1 MKQVATKKV
10 KDENNEP
17 GPAKKVKLHDEE
29 KEVIELDDDKV
40 EIPKDDALAVKRALP
55 KILGAA
61 ELTELFEILA
71 KNPETLQFIPRN
83 SRPDGK
89 RWLSHREQL
98 AVKRADDQFTF
109 TADEEREMAHNQ
121 RKGNSE
127 KRRSRISS

>member
-10 KDENNEP
+10 KDENNKP
-17 GPAKKVKLHDEE
+17 SPAKKVKLHDEE

-71 KNPETLQFIPRN
+71 MNPETLQCIPRN

-98 AVKRADDQFTF
+98 AVKRTDDQFTF
-109 TADEEREMAHNQ
+109 TVDEEREMDQ
-121 RKGNSE
+121 RRGSSE
-127 KRRSRISS
+127 KRRARISS